1 MALTARQ
8 EWRTHWPL
16 VLAATLG
23 VALGS
28 IHVYST
34 GIFIEPLER
43 EFGWSRAE
51 ISAGL
56 SLVSVIGVFG
66 APLFGYLVNRL
77 GSRRI
82 ALPGTVFL
90 CASIAALSLATSS
103 IWSWWGLWVLVALST
118 LFMKP
123 TVWSTAVSSVF
134 NKSRGLALAVVL
146 SGTGLGSAL
155 TPIVANYLIEH
166 FGWRGAY
173 LGLGLGAAVLVVPT
187 MWFLFFDARDRLRLS
202 PAGTKATAPA
212 MLTGWSMAEGF
223 RARQFYQLWAAALIT
238 TLIVVGFV
246 VHLVP
251 LLGDAGISRATA
263 VSLAGMVGI
272 MSIIGRLTVGYL
284 MDRLPGPPVGT
295 ISVSLPIVAALILLA
310 FPGSVPAAVV
320 AVAVLGL
327 SVGGEYD
334 AIIYLCSRFFG
345 MRNFA
350 ALFGWIASGLLAG
363 MGLGPVLA
371 GWIHDR
377 WGSYEM
383 FLVAVI
389 PMGLLAGLMIATLG
403 KYPRHV
409 ERPG

>member
-284 MDRLPGPPVGT
+284 IDRLPGPPVGT

>member
-1 MALTARQ
+1 RLQGAVPDDQRHARDGAAPGLGPRHPARAPGPLGGAGAPRSPRQIRGAIHAAATRGNPMALTARQ

-16 VLAATLG
+16 VLAANRE

-90 CASIAALSLATSS
+90 CASIAVLSLATSS

-327 SVGGEYD
+327 SV
-334 AIIYLCSRFFG
+334 
-345 MRNFA
+345 
-350 ALFGWIASGLLAG
+350 
-363 MGLGPVLA
+363 
-371 GWIHDR
+371 
-377 WGSYEM
+377 
-383 FLVAVI
+383 
-389 PMGLLAGLMIATLG
+389 
-403 KYPRHV
+403 
-409 ERPG
+409 

>member
-263 VSLAGMVGI
+263 VSLAGVVGI

>member
-43 EFGWSRAE
+43 EFGWSRAQ

-82 ALPGTVFL
+82 ALPGTVLL

-103 IWSWWGLWVLVALST
+103 IWSWWGLWVLVAVST

-155 TPIVANYLIEH
+155 TPIVSNYLIDQ

-187 MWFLFFDARDRLRLS
+187 MWFLFFDARDRQRLS
-202 PAGTKATAPA
+202 PGGPQSTAAA

-295 ISVSLPIVAALILLA
+295 VSVSLPLVAALILLA

-327 SVGGEYD
+327 AVGGEYD

-350 ALFGWIASGLLAG
+350 ALFGWVASGLLAG

-383 FLVAVI
+383 FLIAVV

-403 KYPRHV
+403 KYPHHG
-409 ERPG
+409 ERPD

>member
-1 MALTARQ
+1 
-8 EWRTHWPL
+8 
-16 VLAATLG
+16 
-23 VALGS
+23 
-28 IHVYST
+28 
-34 GIFIEPLER
+34 EPLER

-51 ISAGL
+51 ISTGL

-155 TPIVANYLIEH
+155 APIVANYLIEH

-263 VSLAGMVGI
+263 VSLAGVVGI

-371 GWIHDR
+371 GWIDAR

-403 KYPRHV
+403 KYPRHG

>member
-295 ISVSLPIVAALILLA
+295 ISVSLPILAALILLA

>member
-90 CASIAALSLATSS
+90 CASIAVLSLATSS

>member
-403 KYPRHV
+403 KYPRHG